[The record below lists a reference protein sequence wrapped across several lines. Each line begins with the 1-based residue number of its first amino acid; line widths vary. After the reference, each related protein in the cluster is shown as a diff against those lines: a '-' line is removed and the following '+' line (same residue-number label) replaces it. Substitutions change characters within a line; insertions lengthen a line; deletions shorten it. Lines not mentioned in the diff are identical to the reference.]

1 MVGVEGETKET
12 ARERERDRVTER
24 EGVKD
29 GIVWHT
35 QTRPPANTCIVP
47 CLSLLILY

>member
-1 MVGVEGETKET
+1 MRVEMVGVEGETKET
-12 ARERERDRVTER
+12 VRERERACDRER
-24 EGVKD
+24 GCEG
-29 GIVWHT
+29 WHM